1 MNRVALTAKRQG
13 AYERGRAWAYVMVSR
28 ERGREI
34 LRSIV
39 SGPRPGVT
47 LGVWEAVRLRAQ
59 WNTGV
64 IEATVPE
71 LAEDAGTVP
80 NEAYRALS
88 RLVEIGALVRTGRG
102 RYALNPD
109 AAWSGSL
116 VEREK
121 SAAETS
127 PPVIA

>member
-1 MNRVALTAKRQG
+1 MNRVALTAKRQR
-13 AYERGRAWAYVMVSR
+13 AYERGRTWVYVMVSR

-34 LRSIV
+34 LRTIV

-47 LGVWEAVRLRAQ
+47 LSVWEAVRLRAQ
-59 WNTGV
+59 WNTGL
-64 IEATVPE
+64 IEATVPQ

-88 RLVEIGALVRTGRG
+88 RLVEIGALVRVGRG

-109 AAWSGSL
+109 VAWSGSL
-116 VEREK
+116 GGREQ
-121 SAAETS
+121 AASELT
-127 PPVIA
+127 PAE